1 MPPLAGPRL
10 TMMASDGLRLGLDA
24 RLLAYNRG
32 GIARYITALG
42 HALAALPA
50 PAPFDDLV
58 AIYHRKDRAH
68 TLATSGWRGLTAW
81 TPPHHRIERYALAL
95 ELAPRGLDVLHSPDH
110 VPSGAGRARSV
121 VTVHDLSFL
130 LYPATHSA
138 DSRRYY
144 AQVAWTV
151 ERADRII
158 AVSEAT
164 KRDLVREVGADPARI
179 RVVHEAATFDAAPHT
194 DSPSLE
200 GRGRGV
206 GAPPPPRRAVGRGA
220 GSEAPE
226 PAPFPQPYV
235 LSVQASIEPRKNIP
249 RLIEAFAQARRAHPA
264 LRLVVAGGP
273 GADEPAV
280 RAAVARHDLAAAVDF
295 PGVLPETLLR
305 ASYRGA
311 LVLAYPS
318 LYEGFGLPLLEAMS
332 VGTPV
337 IAARVSSLPEVAG
350 DAALLVDPF
359 DVDALAG
366 ALEQVAG
373 DAALRADL
381 AARGYRRVRRFSW
394 ERAAQETL
402 AVYREA
408 LGE

>member
-1 MPPLAGPRL
+1 
-10 TMMASDGLRLGLDA
+10 MMASDGLRLGLDA

-50 PAPFDDLV
+50 PVPFADLV
-58 AIYHRKDRAH
+58 AIYHRKDRARA
-68 TLATSGWRGLTAW
+68 LATSGWRGLTAW
-81 TPPHHRIERYALAL
+81 TPPHHRIERCALAL
-95 ELAPRGLDVLHSPDH
+95 ELAPRRLDLLHSPDH

-179 RVVHEAATFDAAPHT
+179 RVVHEAATFDAAPLT

-200 GRGRGV
+200 GRGRGI
-206 GAPPPPRRAVGRGA
+206 GTPPLQRSAVERGEVPA
-220 GSEAPE
+220 A
-226 PAPFPQPYV
+226 APFAQPYV
-235 LSVQASIEPRKNIP
+235 LSVQAAIEPRKNIP

-273 GADEPAV
+273 GTDEPVV
-280 RAAVARHDLAAAVDF
+280 RAVVARHDLAAAVDF
-295 PGVLPETLLR
+295 PGVLPERLLR

-311 LVLAYPS
+311 LALAYPS

-337 IAARVSSLPEVAG
+337 IASQVSSLPEVAG

-366 ALEQVAG
+366 ALERVAG

-394 ERAAQETL
+394 ERAARETL

>member
-1 MPPLAGPRL
+1 
-10 TMMASDGLRLGLDA
+10 MMASDGLRLGLDA

-32 GIARYITALG
+32 GIARYITSLG

-50 PAPFDDLV
+50 PAPFADLV
-58 AIYHRKDRAH
+58 AIYHRKDRTRA
-68 TLATSGWRGLTAW
+68 LAASGWRGLTAW
-81 TPPHHRIERYALAL
+81 TPPHHRLERYALAL
-95 ELAPRGLDVLHSPDH
+95 ELAPRGLDLLHSPDH
-110 VPSGAGRARSV
+110 VPSGVGRARSV

-130 LYPATHSA
+130 LYPDTHSA
-138 DSRRYY
+138 ASRRYY

-179 RVVHEAATFDAAPHT
+179 RVVYEAATFATVPHT

-200 GRGRGV
+200 GRGRGI
-206 GAPPPPRRAVGRGA
+206 GTPPIPCSAVERGPE
-220 GSEAPE
+220 GEVPE
-226 PAPFPQPYV
+226 PAPFAQPYV
-235 LSVQASIEPRKNIP
+235 LSVQAAIEPRKNIP
-249 RLIEAFAQARRAHPA
+249 RLIEAFAQARRARPA

-273 GADEPAV
+273 GADEPVV
-280 RAAVARHDLAAAVDF
+280 RAAVARHDLTAAVDF
-295 PGVLPETLLR
+295 PGVLPERLLQ

-311 LVLAYPS
+311 LALAYPS
-318 LYEGFGLPLLEAMS
+318 LYEGFGLPLLEAMT

-337 IAARVSSLPEVAG
+337 IASRVSSLPEVAG

-373 DAALRADL
+373 DEALRADL
-381 AARGYRRVRRFSW
+381 AARGARRVRRFSW

-408 LGE
+408 LGEPS

>member
-1 MPPLAGPRL
+1 
-10 TMMASDGLRLGLDA
+10 MMASDGLRLGLDA

-50 PAPFDDLV
+50 PAPFADLV
-58 AIYHRKDRAH
+58 AIYHRKDRARA
-68 TLATSGWRGLTAW
+68 LAASGWRGLTAW

-95 ELAPRGLDVLHSPDH
+95 ELAPRGLDLLHSPDH

-121 VTVHDLSFL
+121 VTVHDLSFF
-130 LYPATHSA
+130 LYPDTHSA
-138 DSRRYY
+138 ASRRYY
-144 AQVAWTV
+144 AQVAWAV

-179 RVVHEAATFDAAPHT
+179 RVVYEAAPHVPEPDAT
-194 DSPSLE
+194 SGDARPS
-200 GRGRGV
+200 
-206 GAPPPPRRAVGRGA
+206 A
-220 GSEAPE
+220 
-226 PAPFPQPYV
+226 PAPFAQPYV
-235 LSVQASIEPRKNIP
+235 LSVQAAIEPRKNIP
-249 RLIEAFAQARRAHPA
+249 RLIEAFAQAHRAHPE

-273 GADEPAV
+273 GADEPVV

-295 PGVLPETLLR
+295 PGVLPETLLQ

-311 LVLAYPS
+311 LALAYPS
-318 LYEGFGLPLLEAMS
+318 LYEGFGLPLLEAMT

-337 IAARVSSLPEVAG
+337 IASRVSSLPEVAG
-350 DAALLVDPF
+350 EAALLVDPF

-366 ALEQVAG
+366 AMGQIAG
-373 DAALRADL
+373 DETLRAALAT
-381 AARGYRRVRRFSW
+381 ARGYRRVRCFSW

-408 LGE
+408 LE

>member
-1 MPPLAGPRL
+1 MPPLDGSRL

-32 GIARYITALG
+32 GIARYIASLG

-58 AIYHRKDRAH
+58 AIYHRKDRAR

-95 ELAPRGLDVLHSPDH
+95 ELAPRRLDLLHSPDH

-138 DSRRYY
+138 ASQCYY

-179 RVVHEAATFDAAPHT
+179 RVVHEAATFDATSHT
-194 DSPSLE
+194 DFPSLE
-200 GRGRGV
+200 GRGRGI
-206 GAPPPPRRAVGRGA
+206 GAPLLHR
-220 GSEAPE
+220 
-226 PAPFPQPYV
+226 PA
-235 LSVQASIEPRKNIP
+235 R
-249 RLIEAFAQARRAHPA
+249 
-264 LRLVVAGGP
+264 AGGWRSRDYP
-273 GADEPAV
+273 GMMRRSRPPLPSRMCCPCRRLSS
-280 RAAVARHDLAAAVDF
+280 RARTS
-295 PGVLPETLLR
+295 PG
-305 ASYRGA
+305 
-311 LVLAYPS
+311 
-318 LYEGFGLPLLEAMS
+318 
-332 VGTPV
+332 
-337 IAARVSSLPEVAG
+337 
-350 DAALLVDPF
+350 
-359 DVDALAG
+359 
-366 ALEQVAG
+366 
-373 DAALRADL
+373 
-381 AARGYRRVRRFSW
+381 
-394 ERAAQETL
+394 
-402 AVYREA
+402 
-408 LGE
+408 

>member
-1 MPPLAGPRL
+1 
-10 TMMASDGLRLGLDA
+10 MMASDGLRLGLDA

-50 PAPFDDLV
+50 PAPFADLV
-58 AIYHRKDRAH
+58 AIYHRKDRARA
-68 TLATSGWRGLTAW
+68 LATSGWRGLTAW

-121 VTVHDLSFL
+121 VTVHDLSFI
-130 LYPATHSA
+130 LYPDTHSA

-179 RVVHEAATFDAAPHT
+179 RVVHEAAAPM
-194 DSPSLE
+194 
-200 GRGRGV
+200 
-206 GAPPPPRRAVGRGA
+206 
-220 GSEAPE
+220 PE
-226 PAPFPQPYV
+226 PAATCGANRPPAPFAQPYV
-235 LSVQASIEPRKNIP
+235 LSVQAAIEPRKNIP
-249 RLIEAFAQARRAHPA
+249 RLIKAFAQVRRAHPA

-273 GADEPAV
+273 GADEPVV

-295 PGVLPETLLR
+295 PGVLSESLLQ

-311 LVLAYPS
+311 LALAYPS

-337 IAARVSSLPEVAG
+337 IAAQVSSLPEVAG

-366 ALEQVAG
+366 VLEQVAG
-373 DAALRADL
+373 DAELRADL
-381 AARGYRRVRRFSW
+381 AARGFRRVRRFSW

>member
-1 MPPLAGPRL
+1 
-10 TMMASDGLRLGLDA
+10 MMASDGLRLGLDA

-42 HALAALPA
+42 HALAALPT
-50 PAPFDDLV
+50 PVPFADLV
-58 AIYHRKDRAH
+58 AIYHRKDRTRA
-68 TLATSGWRGLTAW
+68 LAASTGSGSGIGGWRGLTVW

-95 ELAPRGLDVLHSPDH
+95 ELAPRGLDLLHSPDH

-130 LYPATHSA
+130 LYPDTHSA
-138 DSRRYY
+138 ASRRYY

-179 RVVHEAATFDAAPHT
+179 RVVHEAATFDADCHRTPSHT
-194 DSPSLE
+194 VEREPS
-200 GRGRGV
+200 GGDAS
-206 GAPPPPRRAVGRGA
+206 APP
-220 GSEAPE
+220 
-226 PAPFPQPYV
+226 PFPQPYV
-235 LSVQASIEPRKNIP
+235 LSVQAAIEPRKNIP

-273 GADEPAV
+273 GADEPVV
-280 RAAVARHDLAAAVDF
+280 RAAVARHDLTAAVDF
-295 PGVLPETLLR
+295 PGVLPERLLQ
-305 ASYRGA
+305 ATYRGA
-311 LVLAYPS
+311 LALAYPS

-350 DAALLVDPF
+350 DAALLVDPL

-366 ALEQVAG
+366 ALAQIAG

-381 AARGYRRVRRFSW
+381 AARGARRVRRFSW

-408 LGE
+408 LGEPS

>member
-1 MPPLAGPRL
+1 
-10 TMMASDGLRLGLDA
+10 MMASDGLRLGLDA

-50 PAPFDDLV
+50 PAPFADLV
-58 AIYHRKDRAH
+58 AIYHRKDRTRA
-68 TLATSGWRGLTAW
+68 LAASTGSGSGTGGWRGLTVW

-95 ELAPRGLDVLHSPDH
+95 ELAPRGLDLLHSPDH

-130 LYPATHSA
+130 LYPETHSA

-179 RVVHEAATFDAAPHT
+179 RVVHEAAAPM
-194 DSPSLE
+194 
-200 GRGRGV
+200 
-206 GAPPPPRRAVGRGA
+206 
-220 GSEAPE
+220 
-226 PAPFPQPYV
+226 PAPAATSGANRPLAPFAQPYV
-235 LSVQASIEPRKNIP
+235 LSVQAAIEPRKNIP

-273 GADEPAV
+273 GADEPVV

-295 PGVLPETLLR
+295 PGVLPEQLLQ
-305 ASYRGA
+305 ATYRDSLA
-311 LVLAYPS
+311 LAYPS

-366 ALEQVAG
+366 ALERIAG
-373 DAALRADL
+373 DEALRADL
-381 AARGYRRVRRFSW
+381 ATRGARRVRCFSW

-408 LGE
+408 LE

>member
-1 MPPLAGPRL
+1 
-10 TMMASDGLRLGLDA
+10 MMASDGLRLGLDA

-42 HALAALPA
+42 HALAALPTH
-50 PAPFDDLV
+50 APFTDLV
-58 AIYHRKDRAH
+58 AIYHRKDRTRA
-68 TLATSGWRGLTAW
+68 LAARGWRGLTAW
-81 TPPHHRIERYALAL
+81 TPPHHRIERWALAT

-130 LYPATHSA
+130 LYPDTHSA
-138 DSRRYY
+138 DSRRHY
-144 AQVAWTV
+144 AQVARTV

-179 RVVHEAATFDAAPHT
+179 RVVYEAAAHVPELATT
-194 DSPSLE
+194 
-200 GRGRGV
+200 GG
-206 GAPPPPRRAVGRGA
+206 GAR
-220 GSEAPE
+220 APE
-226 PAPFPQPYV
+226 PAPFAQPYV
-235 LSVQASIEPRKNIP
+235 LSVQAAIEPRKNIP
-249 RLIEAFAQARRAHPA
+249 RLIAAFAQVRRAHPG

-273 GADEPAV
+273 GTDEPVV

-295 PGVLPETLLR
+295 PEMLPERLLQ

-311 LVLAYPS
+311 LALAYPS

-332 VGTPV
+332 VGTPI
-337 IAARVSSLPEVAG
+337 IASRVSSLPEVAG

-366 ALEQVAG
+366 ALERIAG

-381 AARGYRRVRRFSW
+381 TARGYRRVQCFSW
-394 ERAAQETL
+394 QRAAQETL
-402 AVYREA
+402 AVYREV
-408 LGE
+408 LE

>member
-1 MPPLAGPRL
+1 
-10 TMMASDGLRLGLDA
+10 MMASDGLRLGLDA

-32 GIARYITALG
+32 GIARYITSLG
-42 HALAALPA
+42 HALAALPT
-50 PAPFDDLV
+50 PEPFADLV
-58 AIYHRKDRAH
+58 AIYHRKDRTRA
-68 TLATSGWRGLTAW
+68 LAATTGAASGTGSWQGLTAW
-81 TPPHHRIERYALAL
+81 TPPHHRLERYALAL
-95 ELAPRGLDVLHSPDH
+95 ELAPRGLDLLHSPDH

-130 LYPATHSA
+130 LYPETHSA
-138 DSRRYY
+138 ASRRYY
-144 AQVAWTV
+144 AQIAWTV

-164 KRDLVREVGADPARI
+164 KRDLVREVGADPNRI
-179 RVVHEAATFDAAPHT
+179 RVVYEAATFNA
-194 DSPSLE
+194 
-200 GRGRGV
+200 GRSRTLPRRRSAV
-206 GAPPPPRRAVGRGA
+206 EQAPPFA
-220 GSEAPE
+220 
-226 PAPFPQPYV
+226 QPYV
-235 LSVQASIEPRKNIP
+235 LSVQAAIEPRKNIP
-249 RLIEAFAQARRAHPA
+249 RLIEAFAQVRRAHPA

-273 GADEPAV
+273 GADEPVV
-280 RAAVARHDLAAAVDF
+280 RAAVARHDLTAAVDF
-295 PGVLPETLLR
+295 PGVLPERLLQ

-311 LVLAYPS
+311 LALAYPS
-318 LYEGFGLPLLEAMS
+318 LYEGFGLPLLEAMT

-337 IAARVSSLPEVAG
+337 IASRVSSLPEVAG

-373 DAALRADL
+373 DPALRADL
-381 AARGYRRVRRFSW
+381 AARGFRRVRRFSW

-408 LGE
+408 LE

>member
-1 MPPLAGPRL
+1 MPV
-10 TMMASDGLRLGLDA
+10 
-24 RLLAYNRG
+24 
-32 GIARYITALG
+32 
-42 HALAALPA
+42 
-50 PAPFDDLV
+50 PF
-58 AIYHRKDRAH
+58 A
-68 TLATSGWRGLTAW
+68 
-81 TPPHHRIERYALAL
+81 
-95 ELAPRGLDVLHSPDH
+95 
-110 VPSGAGRARSV
+110 
-121 VTVHDLSFL
+121 
-130 LYPATHSA
+130 
-138 DSRRYY
+138 
-144 AQVAWTV
+144 
-151 ERADRII
+151 
-158 AVSEAT
+158 
-164 KRDLVREVGADPARI
+164 
-179 RVVHEAATFDAAPHT
+179 
-194 DSPSLE
+194 
-200 GRGRGV
+200 
-206 GAPPPPRRAVGRGA
+206 
-220 GSEAPE
+220 
-226 PAPFPQPYV
+226 QPYV
-235 LSVQASIEPRKNIP
+235 LSVQAAIEPRKNIP

-311 LVLAYPS
+311 LALAYPS

-337 IAARVSSLPEVAG
+337 IAAQVSSLPEVAG

-373 DAALRADL
+373 DAELRADI
-381 AARGYRRVRRFSW
+381 AARGFRRVRRFSW

>member
-1 MPPLAGPRL
+1 
-10 TMMASDGLRLGLDA
+10 MMASDGLRLGLDA

-50 PAPFDDLV
+50 PALFADLV
-58 AIYHRKDRAH
+58 AIYHRKDRARA
-68 TLATSGWRGLTAW
+68 LAASGWRGLTAW

-95 ELAPRGLDVLHSPDH
+95 ELAPRGLDLLHSPDH

-121 VTVHDLSFL
+121 VTVHDLSFI

-179 RVVHEAATFDAAPHT
+179 RVVHEAATFDADHHRTSSHT
-194 DSPSLE
+194 MEMGPS
-200 GRGRGV
+200 GG
-206 GAPPPPRRAVGRGA
+206 
-220 GSEAPE
+220 EAPA
-226 PAPFPQPYV
+226 PAPFAQPYV
-235 LSVQASIEPRKNIP
+235 LSVQAAIEPRKNIP

-273 GADEPAV
+273 GADTPVVQAV
-280 RAAVARHDLAAAVDF
+280 VARHDLEGAVDF
-295 PGVLPETLLR
+295 PGVLPEMLLQ
-305 ASYRGA
+305 ASYRDA
-311 LVLAYPS
+311 LALAYPS

-337 IAARVSSLPEVAG
+337 VAAQVSSLPEVAG

-366 ALEQVAG
+366 ALERVAG
-373 DAALRADL
+373 DEVLRADL

>member
-1 MPPLAGPRL
+1 
-10 TMMASDGLRLGLDA
+10 MMASDGLRLGLDA

-50 PAPFDDLV
+50 PAPFADLV
-58 AIYHRKDRAH
+58 AIYHRKDRARA
-68 TLATSGWRGLTAW
+68 LAASGWRGLTAW

-95 ELAPRGLDVLHSPDH
+95 ELAPRGLDLLHSPDH

-130 LYPATHSA
+130 LYPDTHSA

-179 RVVHEAATFDAAPHT
+179 RVVYEAATFDADRHRT
-194 DSPSLE
+194 SPLPRSAVE
-200 GRGRGV
+200 RGPGDEV
-206 GAPPPPRRAVGRGA
+206 
-220 GSEAPE
+220 PE
-226 PAPFPQPYV
+226 PAPFAQPYV
-235 LSVQASIEPRKNIP
+235 LSVQAAIEPRKNIP
-249 RLIEAFAQARRAHPA
+249 RLIEAFAQARRAHPEM
-264 LRLVVAGGP
+264 RLVVAGGP
-273 GADEPAV
+273 GADAPVV
-280 RAAVARHDLAAAVDF
+280 RAAVTRHDLAGVVDF
-295 PGVLPETLLR
+295 PGVLPESLLQ
-305 ASYRGA
+305 AGYRGA
-311 LVLAYPS
+311 LALAYPS

-337 IAARVSSLPEVAG
+337 IASQVSSLPEVAG

-373 DAALRADL
+373 DEALRADL

>member
-1 MPPLAGPRL
+1 
-10 TMMASDGLRLGLDA
+10 MMASDGLRLGLDA

-58 AIYHRKDRAH
+58 AIYHRKDRARA
-68 TLATSGWRGLTAW
+68 LATSGWRGLTAW

-95 ELAPRGLDVLHSPDH
+95 ELAPRRLDLLHSPDH
-110 VPSGAGRARSV
+110 VPSGAGAARSV
-121 VTVHDLSFL
+121 VTMHDLSFL

-138 DSRRYY
+138 ASRRYY

-179 RVVHEAATFDAAPHT
+179 RVVHEAATPMPDPVAPSG
-194 DSPSLE
+194 DNQPL
-200 GRGRGV
+200 
-206 GAPPPPRRAVGRGA
+206 
-220 GSEAPE
+220 
-226 PAPFPQPYV
+226 APFAQPYV
-235 LSVQASIEPRKNIP
+235 LSVQASIEPRKNVP

-273 GADEPAV
+273 GADEPAG

-311 LVLAYPS
+311 LALAYPS

-332 VGTPV
+332 AGTPV

-350 DAALLVDPF
+350 DAALLVDPL

-366 ALEQVAG
+366 ALVQVAG
-373 DAALRADL
+373 DEALRADL
-381 AARGYRRVRRFSW
+381 ATRGFRRVRRFSW
-394 ERAAQETL
+394 ERAARETL

>member
-1 MPPLAGPRL
+1 
-10 TMMASDGLRLGLDA
+10 MMASDGLRLALDA

-32 GIARYITALG
+32 GIARYITSLG
-42 HALAALPA
+42 RALAALPA
-50 PAPFDDLV
+50 PAPFADLV
-58 AIYHRKDRAH
+58 AIYHRKDRARA
-68 TLATSGWRGLTAW
+68 LAASTGSGSGTGGWRGLTAW
-81 TPPHHRIERYALAL
+81 TPPHHRIERWALAL
-95 ELAPRGLDVLHSPDH
+95 ELAPRRLDLLHSPDH

-130 LYPATHSA
+130 LYPDTHNA

-164 KRDLVREVGADPARI
+164 KRDLVREVGADPARV
-179 RVVHEAATFDAAPHT
+179 RVVHEAATFDADHHHTPPHT
-194 DSPSLE
+194 VE
-200 GRGRGV
+200 RGLSG
-206 GAPPPPRRAVGRGA
+206 G
-220 GSEAPE
+220 EAPA
-226 PAPFPQPYV
+226 PAPFAQPYV
-235 LSVQASIEPRKNIP
+235 LSVQAAIEPRKNIP
-249 RLIEAFAQARRAHPA
+249 RLIEAFAQVRRAHPA

-273 GADEPAV
+273 GADEPDV
-280 RAAVARHDLAAAVDF
+280 RAAVARYDLAAAVDF
-295 PGVLPETLLR
+295 PGVLPESLLQ

-311 LVLAYPS
+311 LALAYPS

-337 IAARVSSLPEVAG
+337 IAAQVSSLPEVAG

-366 ALEQVAG
+366 ALVQVAG
-373 DAALRADL
+373 DDALRADL

-394 ERAAQETL
+394 ERAAHETL